1 MKMFLISMCSIS
13 LMCILGS
20 CDSEFLEAKPQKSLL
35 VPSTLTDMEALLNN
49 SRDIMNRAGYL
60 SLAADGDFRI
70 SESYLL
76 SVNEPIRLNYSWSD
90 QTTSWIAD
98 WDYAYQQIF
107 YANVVLQG
115 VNRLKKENN
124 EALVQELKGRA
135 LFYRAW
141 ALHLLSQQFAGVYIK
156 ETAASTLGI
165 PCPVSPNVNQKIK
178 RASLKETYDRIFT
191 DLIEALELLP
201 NTSTYNTQPSKAS
214 AYALLAR
221 LYLITEE
228 YDKALG
234 AAERTLIIN
243 NFLWDY
249 NTINADL
256 ARPFP
261 APSTSHNPEI
271 LYYTLGNTAFTSS
284 AGTFVDSS
292 LYGLYSDSDL
302 RKKIYFNS
310 SLNYKGSYTGG
321 TTPFVGLAT
330 DEVYLIKAE
339 CQARLGKV
347 DEALEVLN
355 YFLSKRYVPER
366 FTLQLETNPQEL
378 LRLILLERRKE
389 LIGRGTTW
397 IDLRR
402 LNKQEPYQRI
412 LIRTIAGK
420 NHTLTPK
427 DKRYIMKIPMDEI
440 ASSGIE
446 QNP

>member
-1 MKMFLISMCSIS
+1 MKTLLTYLFSMGLI
-13 LMCILGS
+13 CILGS
-20 CDSEFLEAKPQKSLL
+20 CDTEFLEAKPQKSLL

-49 SRDIMNRAGYL
+49 SRDVMNRAGYL

-70 SESYLL
+70 SESYLQ
-76 SVNEPIRLNYSWSD
+76 SVIEPIRFNYSWSD

-115 VNRLKKENN
+115 VHRLKKDNN
-124 EALVQELKGRA
+124 EALADELKGRA

-156 ETAASTLGI
+156 ETAASTPGI
-165 PCPVSPNVNQKIK
+165 PCPLSPDVNQKIK
-178 RASLKETYDRIFT
+178 RASIKETYDRIFT
-191 DLIEALELLP
+191 DLLEALELLP
-201 NTSTYNTQPSKAS
+201 NTATYNTQPSKGS

-221 LYLITEE
+221 MYLITEE
-228 YDKALG
+228 YDKALDV
-234 AAERTLIIN
+234 ADSTLIIN
-243 NFLWDY
+243 DFLSDY

-261 APSTSHNPEI
+261 APGASPNPEI
-271 LYYTLGNTAFTSS
+271 LYYSLGNTAFTSS
-284 AGTFVDSS
+284 VGTFVDSS
-292 LYGLYSDSDL
+292 LYRHYSDSDL

-339 CQARLGKV
+339 CQARLGML

-355 YFLSKRYVPER
+355 YFLSKRYVSQS
-366 FTLQLETNPQEL
+366 FTFKSETNPPEL
-378 LRLILLERRKE
+378 LKLILLERRKE
-389 LIGRGTTW
+389 LIGRGITW

-402 LNKQEPYQRI
+402 LNKQPPYQRT
-412 LIRTIAGK
+412 LTRTIAGT
-420 NHTLTPK
+420 NHTLTPG